1 MKPEVAA
8 ENALTYVL
16 EAVAGERIVVIYDD
30 VLSEV
35 GEAFAH
41 GALDMGL
48 WTRSVVLETHKTR
61 KAIPPELR
69 EIIVNE
75 RPDIYVNVLRGPSE
89 ETPFRIAVTKLQTR
103 KKLRLGHC
111 PGIALDML
119 TEGAMALTGRQY
131 EKMQDFSRKL
141 LRSLSSANEICV
153 TSPGGT
159 DLTMSVRDR
168 QFFADTF
175 FNWRTMKW
183 INLPVGEVA
192 VGPIENS
199 LEGTLV
205 SEGAIGGVGLIKH
218 PVIIPVMAGKA
229 GSPKTDEAK
238 ARKKVSQALK
248 TDGWSGIVG
257 ELGIGL
263 NPKARFSDE
272 FLEIEKIAGTCHI
285 AFGNNLDFPGGQNP
299 SANHMDFLITDPT
312 IEVEGRAGSE
322 EIMRKGEFLLD

>member
-8 ENALTYVL
+8 ENALTCVM

-35 GEAFAH
+35 GEAFAYA
-41 GALDMGL
+41 ALEMGL
-48 WTRSVVLETHKTR
+48 WTRQVVLGTSKTR

-69 EIIVNE
+69 EIIVGE
-75 RPDIYVNVLRGPSE
+75 RPDIFVNVFRGPSE

-119 TEGAMALTGRQY
+119 TEGAMALTGKQY
-131 EKMQDFSRKL
+131 KKMQDFSRRL
-141 LRSLSSANEICV
+141 LRTLSSVNEISV
-153 TSPGGT
+153 ASPGGT
-159 DLTMSVRDR
+159 DLTMNIKDR
-168 QFFADTF
+168 RFFADTF
-175 FNWRTMKW
+175 FNWKTMKW

-192 VGPIENS
+192 VGPVENS

-205 SEGAIGGVGLIKH
+205 SEGAIGGVGLIEH
-218 PVIIPVMAGKA
+218 PVKIQVSAGKA
-229 GSPKTDEAK
+229 GSPKTDEPRV
-238 ARKKVSQALK
+238 RKKVNQALK
-248 TDGWSGIVG
+248 TDDWSNIVG

-263 NPKARFSDE
+263 NPKARFCDE

-299 SANHMDFLITDPT
+299 SANHMDYLITDPT
-312 IEVEGRAGSE
+312 IEIESRAGTE
-322 EIMRKGEFLLD
+322 KIMSKGNFLLD

>member
-1 MKPEVAA
+1 MKPEIAA

-35 GEAFAH
+35 GEAFAY

-48 WTRSVVLETHKTR
+48 WTRSVVLETRKTR

-119 TEGAMALTGRQY
+119 TEGAMALTGKQY

-159 DLTMSVRDR
+159 DLTMNVKDR
-168 QFFADTF
+168 RFFADTF
-175 FNWRTMKW
+175 FDWKTMKW

-218 PVIIPVMAGKA
+218 PVIIPVTAGKA
-229 GSPKTDEAK
+229 GRPKTDEA
-238 ARKKVSQALK
+238 RVRRKVSQALK

-285 AFGNNLDFPGGQNP
+285 AFGNNLDFPEGQNP